1 MSVPTAELT
10 STQLD
15 AQRGTPRRS
24 WRLWLTG
31 GRSLVTLSALSVV
44 IAAASLTL
52 PSTPSYDPW
61 AWLVWGREIIHL
73 NLHTPGGPSW
83 KPLPMIFTTIFAL
96 FGSAQPNLWLV
107 VARAGALM
115 CAVMAF
121 RLAWRLTVALAP
133 SWARDGR
140 GAARALLLAA
150 AAIAAL
156 LAAGSLV
163 NSPGFIS
170 DNALGYSEGFATALM
185 LAAVERFL
193 DGHRRQ
199 AFALG
204 FFTALDRPEIWF
216 FWVPYGAYL
225 AWRERGA
232 RRLVA
237 TLFLLVPALWFLPP
251 LWGSGHLFEAVTR
264 ALHPR
269 SNSAAFT
276 SCPICTVF
284 RQEAWPTL
292 LNRIK
297 IPAIGAIIVACAQA
311 LRMRGTRRGEEREA
325 AGIQARVL
333 VAVLGAFGLIWW
345 FGIAVETDIGF
356 SGNGRYLVLGTAPL
370 AIAGGVAW
378 GWMALGLAEA
388 WRRVAARLAAPARRL
403 RRAVVALPV
412 GCLAAAALFFAV
424 PPWVGRYVIS
434 LPLTHRA
441 LVYQADLRKDLS
453 QIVHRYGV
461 RGLLS
466 CGNGHVMVEAFQVPM
481 VAWYLHVRTLRIED
495 QPPEVEAPAPWPS
508 VILQDRDTGSA
519 ALLPLWQTINHWEAL
534 GARYRIVDYPEF
546 RLFMDCRK

>member
-1 MSVPTAELT
+1 VPAAELT
-10 STQLD
+10 ATQPN
-15 AQRGTPRRS
+15 AHPGAGARAS
-24 WRLWLTG
+24 WRAWLTG
-31 GRSLVTLSALSVV
+31 GRSLITLSALSLA
-44 IAAASLTL
+44 IAAASLAL

-73 NLHTPGGPSW
+73 NLHTQGGPSW
-83 KPLPMIFTTIFAL
+83 KPLPMIFTVTFAL

-115 CAVMAF
+115 CLVMAF
-121 RLAWRLTVALAP
+121 RLAWRLTIAVAPA
-133 SWARDGR
+133 WARDHG
-140 GAARALLLAA
+140 GAARALLAAA

-204 FFTALDRPEIWF
+204 FLTALDRPEIWF
-216 FWVPYGAYL
+216 FWVPYGIYL
-225 AWRERGA
+225 AWRDRRARG
-232 RRLVA
+232 LVA
-237 TLFLLVPALWFLPP
+237 SLFVLVPVLWFGPP
-251 LWGSGHLFEAVTR
+251 LWSSGHAFEAVTR

-269 SNSAAFT
+269 SNSAAF
-276 SCPICTVF
+276 SACPICTVF

-297 IPAIGAIIVACAQA
+297 IPAILAIVAAAAQLWRTRTE
-311 LRMRGTRRGEEREA
+311 LRTPGSGARERA
-325 AGIQARVL
+325 QGFVL
-333 VAVLGAFGLIWW
+333 VALLGAFGLVWW
-345 FGIAVETDIGF
+345 FGIAVETDLGF

-378 GWMALGLAEA
+378 GWLALGIGQL
-388 WRRVAARLAAPARRL
+388 WRAVVAHAREPL
-403 RRAVVALPV
+403 RRARRAIVALPV
-412 GCLAAAALFFAV
+412 GCLATVGLFFAV

-441 LVYQADLRKDLS
+441 LVYQADLRQDLAE
-453 QIVHRYGV
+453 IVHRYGAH
-461 RGLLS
+461 RLLT
-466 CGNGHVMVEAFQVPM
+466 CGDGQVMVEGFQVPM
-481 VAWYLHVRTLRIED
+481 VAWYLHVRTLRIEE
-495 QPPEVEAPAPWPS
+495 QPPVVEAPAPWPS

-519 ALLPLWQTINHWEAL
+519 ALLPLWQTINHWRAL
-534 GARYRIVDYPEF
+534 GARYRIVDYPVF